1 MRLDVIHE
9 LLATKSAVEK
19 LGARG
24 VSVDETQQILD
35 NRYVILRNPGRRRR
49 DAPQRARRLVVGQ
62 TAGGRT
68 LTLVVERT
76 LEPSTWLIVTGW
88 DATDRE
94 RKMLDG

>member
-1 MRLDVIHE
+1 M
-9 LLATKSAVEK
+9 
-19 LGARG
+19 
-24 VSVDETQQILD
+24 
-35 NRYVILRNPGRRRR
+35 
-49 DAPQRARRLVVGQ
+49 DAPQHARRLVVGR

-76 LEPSTWLIVTGW
+76 LEPTTWLIVTGW